1 VSPVSI
7 EARDLGVRFLFDRT
21 RRQVGPT
28 IARLRFGVTEKWGL
42 RGVDFSVGPG
52 EGVALIG
59 PSGSGK
65 TTLLRVVAGVLE
77 PDTGAV
83 EIRGRVGSLL
93 SIEAGLM
100 GLLTGRENSELLGVL
115 AGLSRRTTRE
125 ALPAVAERVHLE
137 GSFDQPVAS
146 YSQGMRARL
155 GFAVAEETDPRILL
169 LDEVHEAL
177 DHEFREIVARRAQA
191 MIDAGGIV
199 MAAGHDH
206 PLLDR
211 LCDRAIL
218 LRGGEVVA
226 DGPFEEVRHTYLGD
240 RA

>member
-1 VSPVSI
+1 MSPVSI
-7 EARDLGVRFLFDRT
+7 EAQDLGVRFLFDRL

-42 RGVDFSVGPG
+42 HGVDFSIGPG
-52 EGVALIG
+52 QGVALIG

-77 PDTGAV
+77 PDTGRV
-83 EIRGRVGSLL
+83 DVRGRVGSLL
-93 SIEAGLM
+93 SIDAGLM

-115 AGLSRRTTRE
+115 AGLSRRSSRE
-125 ALPAVAERVHLE
+125 ALPAVAGRVHLE
-137 GSFDQPVAS
+137 ESFDQPVAS

-155 GFAVAEETDPRILL
+155 GFAVAEETDPGVLL

-177 DHEFREIVARRAQA
+177 DHEFREIVERRARA

-218 LRGGEVVA
+218 LKRGEVVA
-226 DGPFEEVRHTYLGD
+226 DGPFAQVRRAYLGD

>member
-1 VSPVSI
+1 VSPVAI
-7 EARDLGVRFLFDRT
+7 EARDLGVRFLFDRL

-77 PDTGAV
+77 PDTGELEV
-83 EIRGRVGSLL
+83 RGQVGSLL
-93 SIEAGLM
+93 SIDAGLM

-115 AGLSRRTTRE
+115 SGLSRQATRE
-125 ALPAVAERVHLE
+125 ALPAVAERVDLE
-137 GSFDQPVAS
+137 ESFDQPVGS
-146 YSQGMRARL
+146 YSQGMKARL

-177 DHEFREIVARRAQA
+177 DHEFREIVERRAQA

-206 PLLDR
+206 PLLHQ

-218 LRGGEVVA
+218 LRRGEVVA
-226 DGPFEEVRHTYLGD
+226 DGSFEEVRHTYLGE

>member
-1 VSPVSI
+1 MSPVSI
-7 EARDLGVRFLFDRT
+7 EARDLGVRFLFDRM

-77 PDTGAV
+77 PDTGAL
-83 EIRGRVGSLL
+83 EIQGRVGSLL

-115 AGLSRRTTRE
+115 AGLSRRTARE

-206 PLLDR
+206 PLLDQ